1 MCNEC
6 KKLLELF
13 AETQLECLKKK
24 KSIRQCIASKCDKC
38 GEDVFIVA
46 EIIDDTIIISDPILN
61 EKIKKLKKQ

>member
-6 KKLLELF
+6 KKLLELY

-24 KSIRQCIASKCDKC
+24 KSIRQCIVSKCDKC
-38 GEDVFIVA
+38 GGDVFIVA

-61 EKIKKLKKQ
+61 GKILKLEEQ